1 MRAIENVEG
10 KKRVREFYA
19 MTAEDA
25 YKLLDGIAK
34 INGMTN
40 NWKNIQDNNINGE
53 YNYF

>member
-1 MRAIENVEG
+1 MHSIIDSLNSNLRAIENVEG

-25 YKLLDGIAK
+25 YKLLGGIAK

-40 NWKNIQDNNINGE
+40 N
-53 YNYF
+53 